1 MNLTLTQNFVL
12 FSLGQI
18 MATDHVCE
26 NEEQKQTQEK
36 DETVGDGKNEAKV
49 NCIEVDLFKGAKG
62 P

>member
-1 MNLTLTQNFVL
+1 
-12 FSLGQI
+12 

-36 DETVGDGKNEAKV
+36 DETVGDGKNEGKV

>member
-1 MNLTLTQNFVL
+1 
-12 FSLGQI
+12 